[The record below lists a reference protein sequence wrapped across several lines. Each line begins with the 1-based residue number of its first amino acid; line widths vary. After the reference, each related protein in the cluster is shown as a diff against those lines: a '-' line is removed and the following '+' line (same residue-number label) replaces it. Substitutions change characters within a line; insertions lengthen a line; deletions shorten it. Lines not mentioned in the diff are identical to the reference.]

1 MNDPR
6 VSALIYR
13 LKHTAAVSYDKAAPL
28 EYENT
33 AFKVTIKKLLTRFEM
48 KEHFAIAEE
57 ARDVVEPVIRE
68 WEFAASLDQG
78 PGEFEFIFS
87 DAVIEDRNQTP
98 GVISVGTGSMFM
110 VGDSVSIMIGRH
122 KYPEPPKGIAL
133 DADVEAMSVR
143 YTRYRESKD
152 TLAGMAYFCLTV
164 LEQAA
169 GSRQAIPAMF
179 GVAASI
185 VTTLGRLTGEKGGS
199 EARKGKGRPREF
211 TGEERNWI
219 DRAVKRLIWRAAEV
233 AHDPASAQTKI
244 TMAELP
250 KL

>member
-1 MNDPR
+1 
-6 VSALIYR
+6 
-13 LKHTAAVSYDKAAPL
+13 
-28 EYENT
+28 
-33 AFKVTIKKLLTRFEM
+33 M
-48 KEHFAIAEE
+48 KGHFATAED

-68 WEFAASLDQG
+68 WEFAASLDRG
-78 PGEFEFIFS
+78 PGEFELVFS
-87 DAVIEDRNQTP
+87 DAEIEDRNPTP
-98 GVISVGTGSMFM
+98 GVISVQTGSMVM
-110 VGDSVSIMIGRH
+110 VGGSVSMTLGRG

-133 DADVEAMSVR
+133 NADVEAMSLR

-199 EARKGKGRPREF
+199 EARKGKGRPHEF

-219 DRAVKRLIWRAAEV
+219 DQAVKRLIWRAAEV
-233 AHDPASAQTKI
+233 AHDPASAQIQI